1 MRIGVPTEI
10 KNNEY
15 RVGMTPSG
23 AQDLTS
29 DGHKVYV
36 QSGAG
41 SGSGFADDEYAAAGA
56 TILSTADPV
65 YEQAEMIVKV
75 KEPADADLARP
86 NEAHL
91 PSTYL
96 HIAPLP

>member
-23 AQDLTS
+23 AQDLAT
-29 DGHKVYV
+29 DGHKVFV

-41 SGSGFADDEYAAAGA
+41 KFCTERLD
-56 TILSTADPV
+56 
-65 YEQAEMIVKV
+65 
-75 KEPADADLARP
+75 R
-86 NEAHL
+86 H
-91 PSTYL
+91 
-96 HIAPLP
+96 